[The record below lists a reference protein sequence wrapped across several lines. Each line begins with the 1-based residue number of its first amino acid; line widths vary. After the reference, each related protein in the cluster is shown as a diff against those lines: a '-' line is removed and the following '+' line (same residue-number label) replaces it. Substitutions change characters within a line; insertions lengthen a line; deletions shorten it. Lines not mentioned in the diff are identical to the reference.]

1 MRKLASGIYLLTAA
15 LIGLGAFGHGSHASH
30 LAELLA
36 KSPAIEPPLAAVLIA
51 VWYFVSGCMLVFAAI
66 AIHTWLRARRGE
78 RGIYFASD
86 LIGAFYVIVGAT
98 TVAYTRQPFFLVF
111 LVLGILLIASSWV
124 IRRPE

>member
-51 VWYFVSGCMLVFAAI
+51 VWYFVSG
-66 AIHTWLRARRGE
+66 
-78 RGIYFASD
+78 
-86 LIGAFYVIVGAT
+86 
-98 TVAYTRQPFFLVF
+98 
-111 LVLGILLIASSWV
+111 
-124 IRRPE
+124 